1 MTETFRRF
9 LHALLARFDAWLD
22 RIYGWRLNPLYHS
35 GAVTVALLL
44 VLLLTGLYLLI
55 FYRLGSPYASVGRV
69 TDQIWA
75 GRWIRTLHRYSSD
88 AAVVAIMV
96 HGLRMFLQH
105 RTWGARTL
113 AWLSG
118 VVLLFVFLVCGW
130 TGYVMVWDVQAQVI
144 AREGARWLDW
154 LPIFSE
160 PIGRAF
166 SGEGPMPGA
175 FFFLNLFL
183 HIALP
188 IGLAVLLW
196 IHTSRVAR
204 AVLMP
209 PRILTYALLG
219 GLTALSLVVPVRMA
233 GPADLLRVPEQFPL
247 DVFDHFWPP
256 LTQYLPAGAV
266 WGLAGLLGVV
276 LLAVPWIQRPQAE
289 LVPDA
294 SVVVERS
301 CTGCEQ
307 CYVDCPYEA
316 IDMIVRT
323 DGRAGLVAR
332 VTPELCVS
340 CGICAGSC
348 APMGVGPPMRTGRDQ
363 VAQVREFIAERGP
376 GPTDVVLIACGRG
389 AGGAGRGPTFDGAP
403 VMSVPCAGSLHTSVI
418 EFLVRSGAGGV
429 MVVSCQ
435 PRDCWS
441 REGPRWLEER
451 MYEDREAE
459 LQPRVDRERVELV
472 YAGAAEAD
480 IVRAELEQFRVQ
492 IRALDLAPAEAD
504 VTIDAE
510 CVVPEE
516 APELEAAL

>member
-1 MTETFRRF
+1 
-9 LHALLARFDAWLD
+9 
-22 RIYGWRLNPLYHS
+22 
-35 GAVTVALLL
+35 
-44 VLLLTGLYLLI
+44 
-55 FYRLGSPYASVGRV
+55 
-69 TDQIWA
+69 
-75 GRWIRTLHRYSSD
+75 
-88 AAVVAIMV
+88 
-96 HGLRMFLQH
+96 
-105 RTWGARTL
+105 
-113 AWLSG
+113 
-118 VVLLFVFLVCGW
+118 VFLVCGW
-130 TGYVMVWDVQAQVI
+130 TGYVMVWDLQAQVV

-166 SGEGPMPGA
+166 SGEGSMPGA

-196 IHTSRVAR
+196 IHTARVAR

-209 PRILTYALLG
+209 PRVLTYALLG
-219 GLTALSLVVPVRMA
+219 SLTALSVAVPVRMA
-233 GPADLLRVPEQFPL
+233 APADLLRIPEQFPL
-247 DVFDHFWPP
+247 DIFYHFWLP
-256 LTQYLPAGAV
+256 LTQNLPAGAV
-266 WGLAGLLGVV
+266 WGLATVLALA
-276 LLAVPWIQRPQAE
+276 LLAIPWIQRPKAE
-289 LVPDA
+289 RIPEP

-316 IDMIVRT
+316 IDMFVRT

-348 APMGVGPPMRTGRDQ
+348 APMMVGPPLRTGRDQ
-363 VAQVREFIAERGP
+363 LDRVRKFIAERSP

-389 AGGAGRGPTFDGAP
+389 AGGAGRNPTFHGAP
-403 VMSVPCAGSLHTSVI
+403 VMNIPCAGSLHTSII

-459 LQPRVDRERVELV
+459 LQARVDRDRVRLTF
-472 YAGAAEAD
+472 AGAAESDVVLADLEEFRAD
-480 IVRAELEQFRVQ
+480 IK
-492 IRALDLAPAEAD
+492 ALDLGPGEAD
-504 VTIDAE
+504 VVIDAE

-516 APELEAAL
+516 DPQLEAVR